1 MFLRPL
7 FNQNAEK
14 AYNLN
19 KAFQLQRPV
28 RRRAEADSEE
38 ELDFDEESWIQ
49 EKERLRQ
56 EKLKKYEGSL
66 GCLIRHASGKDGIS
80 LMELGSQMGEEEC
93 AELIP
98 DVEIFKEVMVEL
110 IKNREIDLTVLT
122 KERSEYIQDS
132 TEDFQLNDMLLKLA
146 DAEAEAGRKRIRRIH
161 VSRIEDGSTVVFS
174 GIPDKEGKRREIR
187 CSNVRLRVFREE

>member
-1 MFLRPL
+1 MPDPPCFR
-7 FNQNAEK
+7 
-14 AYNLN
+14 
-19 KAFQLQRPV
+19 
-28 RRRAEADSEE
+28 
-38 ELDFDEESWIQ
+38 
-49 EKERLRQ
+49 
-56 EKLKKYEGSL
+56 EGWYLS
-66 GCLIRHASGKDGIS
+66 DG
-80 LMELGSQMGEEEC
+80 LGSQMGEEEC

-161 VSRIEDGSTVVFS
+161 VSRIEDGNTVVFS
-174 GIPDKEGKRREIR
+174 GSRTKRERDGR
-187 CSNVRLRVFREE
+187 SDAPMCGFGCSERNKSYGI